1 MKSNKTVVWGCLIFV
16 IAFIITFILGF
27 IFTLGSYGPRAAKI
41 PSNAWLYLN
50 PNAMIPDYKELEELP
65 FVRVTSPGVQEI
77 KDKILAAVK
86 DDRIKG
92 MLIEPQM
99 IITNYPALEEMALAI
114 GAFKKSGKPV
124 IAYGNNFM
132 QGDYL
137 LASSAEKIYMEPS
150 ASAGLVLQGV
160 SANMLFYKEMLD
172 KLGIKMHILQSG
184 AYKGAG
190 EPFSQTELSKG
201 TKENIDAALYD
212 IYNHL
217 LAIVAQNR
225 KLEISQVKNIFEQRD
240 DFFLSAEKAKELKL
254 IDYAM
259 SREEMLKSLGL
270 NEDNFVNVAN
280 YVPAKQKNRGDK
292 IAVVYLNGNIAPV
305 SGFDFSGQSVISEAK
320 VKKIIKQIQKH
331 KDIKAV
337 VLRINSP
344 GGSALESELIY
355 QQLLKLKRDYPLVVS
370 MGGTAASGGYYISC
384 AGDYIIA
391 DPGTLTGSIG
401 VIGLIPEM
409 TGLGK
414 KIGVR
419 SQTLKY
425 GKFAGALSPLEQ
437 YDPALIESLKRSST
451 ATYNEFKQRVMTA
464 RKISPETIEAVAEGR
479 IFSAEDAL
487 TNNLIDEIGTLDKAI
502 AKAAGLAK
510 VSKYYSVNFPE
521 KESYWKALRESDLL
535 NLKEQ
540 LQNNNNP
547 ATQLEKYLKQI
558 PATGEWLFLMPY
570 NLE

>member
-1 MKSNKTVVWGCLIFV
+1 
-16 IAFIITFILGF
+16 
-27 IFTLGSYGPRAAKI
+27 
-41 PSNAWLYLN
+41 
-50 PNAMIPDYKELEELP
+50 
-65 FVRVTSPGVQEI
+65 
-77 KDKILAAVK
+77 
-86 DDRIKG
+86 
-92 MLIEPQM
+92 
-99 IITNYPALEEMALAI
+99 
-114 GAFKKSGKPV
+114 
-124 IAYGNNFM
+124 
-132 QGDYL
+132 
-137 LASSAEKIYMEPS
+137 
-150 ASAGLVLQGV
+150 
-160 SANMLFYKEMLD
+160 
-172 KLGIKMHILQSG
+172 
-184 AYKGAG
+184 
-190 EPFSQTELSKG
+190 
-201 TKENIDAALYD
+201 
-212 IYNHL
+212 
-217 LAIVAQNR
+217 
-225 KLEISQVKNIFEQRD
+225 LEISQVKNIFEQRD

-280 YVPAKQKNRGDK
+280 YVPARQKNIGDK

-305 SGFDFSGQSVISEAK
+305 SGFDFSNQSVISEAK

-409 TGLGK
+409 SGLGK

-510 VSKYYSVNFPE
+510 VTPYSSVNFPK
-521 KESYWKALRESDLL
+521 KESYWEALRESDLL
-535 NLKEQ
+535 NLKER
-540 LQNNNNP
+540 LQNNNDP

-558 PATGEWLFLMPY
+558 SATGEWLYLMPY
-570 NLE
+570 TLE

>member
-1 MKSNKTVVWGCLIFV
+1 
-16 IAFIITFILGF
+16 
-27 IFTLGSYGPRAAKI
+27 
-41 PSNAWLYLN
+41 
-50 PNAMIPDYKELEELP
+50 
-65 FVRVTSPGVQEI
+65 
-77 KDKILAAVK
+77 
-86 DDRIKG
+86 
-92 MLIEPQM
+92 
-99 IITNYPALEEMALAI
+99 
-114 GAFKKSGKPV
+114 
-124 IAYGNNFM
+124 
-132 QGDYL
+132 
-137 LASSAEKIYMEPS
+137 
-150 ASAGLVLQGV
+150 
-160 SANMLFYKEMLD
+160 MLFYKEMLD

-184 AYKGAG
+184 EYKGAG

-217 LAIVAQNR
+217 LSLVAQNR
-225 KLEISQVKNIFEQRD
+225 KLETTQVKDIFEKRD

-259 SREEMLKSLGL
+259 SRDEMLKSLGL
-270 NEDNFVNVAN
+270 EEDNFMKIAN
-280 YVPAKQKNRGDK
+280 YSPTAKKKGDK

-305 SGFDFSGQSVISEAK
+305 SGSNFGSQGIISEAK
-320 VKKIIKQIQKH
+320 VKKIIKQIHQH

-355 QQLLKLKRDYPLVVS
+355 QQLLKLKREYPLVVS

-384 AGDYIIA
+384 AGDYLIA

-409 TGLGK
+409 AGLGK

-425 GKFAGALSPLEQ
+425 GKFAGALSPLEH

-464 RKISPETIEAVAEGR
+464 RKISPENIEAVAEGR

-487 TNNLIDEIGTLDKAI
+487 ANKLIDEIGTLDKAI

-510 VSKYYSVNFPE
+510 VTPYSSVNFPK
-521 KESYWKALRESDLL
+521 KESYWEALKESDLL
-535 NLKEQ
+535 NLKER
-540 LQNNNNP
+540 LQNNNDP

-558 PATGEWLFLMPY
+558 SATGEWLYLMPY
-570 NLE
+570 TLE

>member
-1 MKSNKTVVWGCLIFV
+1 
-16 IAFIITFILGF
+16 
-27 IFTLGSYGPRAAKI
+27 
-41 PSNAWLYLN
+41 
-50 PNAMIPDYKELEELP
+50 
-65 FVRVTSPGVQEI
+65 
-77 KDKILAAVK
+77 
-86 DDRIKG
+86 
-92 MLIEPQM
+92 
-99 IITNYPALEEMALAI
+99 
-114 GAFKKSGKPV
+114 
-124 IAYGNNFM
+124 
-132 QGDYL
+132 
-137 LASSAEKIYMEPS
+137 
-150 ASAGLVLQGV
+150 
-160 SANMLFYKEMLD
+160 
-172 KLGIKMHILQSG
+172 
-184 AYKGAG
+184 
-190 EPFSQTELSKG
+190 
-201 TKENIDAALYD
+201 
-212 IYNHL
+212 
-217 LAIVAQNR
+217 
-225 KLEISQVKNIFEQRD
+225 
-240 DFFLSAEKAKELKL
+240 
-254 IDYAM
+254 
-259 SREEMLKSLGL
+259 
-270 NEDNFVNVAN
+270 
-280 YVPAKQKNRGDK
+280 
-292 IAVVYLNGNIAPV
+292 
-305 SGFDFSGQSVISEAK
+305 
-320 VKKIIKQIQKH
+320 
-331 KDIKAV
+331 
-337 VLRINSP
+337 
-344 GGSALESELIY
+344 LESELIY

-409 TGLGK
+409 SGLGK